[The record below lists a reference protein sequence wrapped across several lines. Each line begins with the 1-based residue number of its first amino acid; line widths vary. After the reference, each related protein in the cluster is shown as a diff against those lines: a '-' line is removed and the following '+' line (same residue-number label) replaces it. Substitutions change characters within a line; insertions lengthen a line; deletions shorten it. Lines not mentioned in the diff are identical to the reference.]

1 MKQYNEIEV
10 LEMLE
15 KEIDSSVLSSS
26 EENLMAMSNGM
37 AFCQQF
43 RNIVKGGKYYE
54 KI

>member
-1 MKQYNEIEV
+1 MKKYNEIEI

-37 AFCQQF
+37 SFC
-43 RNIVKGGKYYE
+43 
-54 KI
+54 

>member
-37 AFCQQF
+37 SFC
-43 RNIVKGGKYYE
+43 
-54 KI
+54 